1 MLFNFEFFKII
12 DFYFFIAAV
21 IAQFFNSI
29 AELLISIGITT
40 KEAKAET
47 ETHQV
52 IVEPYIRKCSI

>member
-21 IAQFFNSI
+21 IAQFFNSV

-52 IVEPYIRKCSI
+52 IVEP